1 MLFAA
6 ARILS
11 NSYNEGD
18 KTMRKQYT
26 EILKVFFNK
35 KLFHRRVEL
44 GITQEEMAHRLAM
57 ASRTYV
63 DLDHGKSNCSALTL
77 ALFLI
82 YICADPLAFL
92 EELRHALE
100 DNDSKAA

>member
-1 MLFAA
+1 
-6 ARILS
+6 
-11 NSYNEGD
+11 
-18 KTMRKQYT
+18 MRKQYT

-77 ALFLI
+77 ALYLI

-92 EELRHALE
+92 EELRHAFE
-100 DNDSKAA
+100 DNGNKAA

>member
-1 MLFAA
+1 
-6 ARILS
+6 
-11 NSYNEGD
+11 
-18 KTMRKQYT
+18 MRKQYT
-26 EILKVFFNK
+26 QILKKFFNQ
-35 KLFHRRVEL
+35 KLLHRRVEL

-57 ASRTYV
+57 AGRTYV

-92 EELRHALE
+92 EELRHTFE

>member
-1 MLFAA
+1 
-6 ARILS
+6 
-11 NSYNEGD
+11 
-18 KTMRKQYT
+18 MRKQYT

-57 ASRTYV
+57 ASRTYA
-63 DLDHGKSNCSALTL
+63 DLDHGKSTCSALTL

-92 EELRHALE
+92 EELRHAFE
-100 DNDSKAA
+100 DSDNKAA